1 MSLKGNSLLVAS
13 ALAIAGLTTGC
24 ANHMTQVNMKSSS
37 KNSGLNLEIKA
48 PTIDNQKADVVI
60 TNHYLLWGIGQKNEV
75 NGNSICGGR
84 PSKIVVEQRWYQA
97 LFQWFTFGIYSPM
110 NTSFYCK

>member
-1 MSLKGNSLLVAS
+1 MIIIVTILMKNMLMNGNKRAKEYN
-13 ALAIAGLTTGC
+13 TT
-24 ANHMTQVNMKSSS
+24 
-37 KNSGLNLEIKA
+37 
-48 PTIDNQKADVVI
+48 TIDNQKADVVI
-60 TNHYLLWGIGQKNEV
+60 TNHYFLWGVGQKNEV

-110 NTSFYCK
+110 NTSFYCR